1 MCVCM
6 FSQSFKFASDKKFH
20 IHTYHI
26 SYIYTIITKY
36 MVYSYVYL
44 DNLCN
49 ITASRA
55 QKQSVLSIA
64 ATSISLHD
72 TSKVLKRHHKDCSE
86 QRIRAKQCKWPCRK
100 PFLMFIYQISNQSR
114 NTK

>member
-1 MCVCM
+1 
-6 FSQSFKFASDKKFH
+6 
-20 IHTYHI
+20 
-26 SYIYTIITKY
+26 
-36 MVYSYVYL
+36 MVYYYVYL

-86 QRIRAKQCKWPCRK
+86 QRIRLNNASGPVGN
-100 PFLMFIYQISNQSR
+100 PF
-114 NTK
+114 